1 VILVVVGEIFHWYG
15 IGKIKKVDKV

>member
-1 VILVVVGEIFHWYG
+1 VILVVVGEIFHRYG